1 MTKKY
6 ASGKHP
12 NSLRNLIPLHEANE
26 IHREKHV
33 NKTEGELRQTKRD
46 NTVLH
51 NFAVLLKK
59 RGPEICVARVEK
71 IYGALPE
78 KRKGLLWIIQLN
90 LVTDALE
97 GDTFAAIYVDSLIE
111 CSATKIRMSRVDQKK
126 RIAYNKMFKTLS
138 GKTNG

>member
-1 MTKKY
+1 MDRIHLPKKY
-6 ASGKHP
+6 APGKNP
-12 NSLRNLIPLHEANE
+12 NSLRNLISLDEANK
-26 IHREKHV
+26 IRREKHV
-33 NKTEGELRQTKRD
+33 NKTEEERKQTKRD

-51 NFAVLLKK
+51 NFAALLKK
-59 RGPEICVARVEK
+59 RGPERCVVRLEK

-111 CSATKIRMSRVDQKK
+111 RSATKIRMSRADQKK
-126 RIAYNKMFKTLS
+126 RIAYNKMFKI
-138 GKTNG
+138 